1 MSRYEYKH
9 KLLFLVNKRDYFHHQ
24 YYIYNCLLK
33 LLSER
38 ISHDHLHIFGM
49 YKIFIGMLTTN
60 KDWLD
65 RNRDNVTEWGDMS
78 VRRVADCCFSE
89 LTL

>member
-38 ISHDHLHIFGM
+38 ISHDHLRIFGM
-49 YKIFIGMLTTN
+49 YKIFIGMLTTSISHATG
-60 KDWLD
+60 KHELPEAMLL
-65 RNRDNVTEWGDMS
+65 V
-78 VRRVADCCFSE
+78 SE
-89 LTL
+89 

>member
-9 KLLFLVNKRDYFHHQ
+9 KLLFLVNK
-24 YYIYNCLLK
+24 YIYSYLLK

-49 YKIFIGMLTTN
+49 YNIFIGMLTTSISHATG
-60 KDWLD
+60 KHELPDAMLL
-65 RNRDNVTEWGDMS
+65 V
-78 VRRVADCCFSE
+78 SE
-89 LTL
+89 

>member
-1 MSRYEYKH
+1 MSRNEYKH

-24 YYIYNCLLK
+24 YYIYSCLLK

-49 YKIFIGMLTTN
+49 NKIFIGMLTTSISHATG
-60 KDWLD
+60 KHELPEAMPL
-65 RNRDNVTEWGDMS
+65 V
-78 VRRVADCCFSE
+78 SE
-89 LTL
+89 